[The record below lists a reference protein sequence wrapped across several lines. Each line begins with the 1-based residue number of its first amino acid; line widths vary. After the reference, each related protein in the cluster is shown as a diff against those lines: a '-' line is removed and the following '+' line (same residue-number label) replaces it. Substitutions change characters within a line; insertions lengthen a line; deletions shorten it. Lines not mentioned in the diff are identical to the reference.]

1 MRTPTIAA
9 TTCANTPLM
18 MEKTSVKTT
27 FLALATSIAMSGGAH
42 ASGMPS
48 DSTSITYHRVQVN
61 GVGIFYREA
70 GPTDAPVI
78 VLLHGYPSSSRMFD
92 TLIPLLAGRYHLI
105 APDYP
110 GFGQSDAPPPT
121 SYTYTFDHLAET
133 TNALLEQL
141 KINRYALYLQD
152 YGGPVGFRMMLA
164 HPERVRA
171 LIIQNANAYKEGL
184 GAKWTGIAKYWA
196 DPNAHP
202 EQLDAFTSLEGAKQR
217 HIANSPNPERYN
229 PDTWTDEY
237 AFLSRPGEREIQ
249 ANLLY
254 DYRTNVAAYPA
265 WQAWLREHQPPTL
278 VMWGRYDP
286 SFIVP
291 GAEAYKRDLPHA
303 ELHLLDAGHF
313 ALDEKV
319 DQVAQLMTDFLQK
332 NLM

>member
-1 MRTPTIAA
+1 MVRNAF
-9 TTCANTPLM
+9 L
-18 MEKTSVKTT
+18 SVV
-27 FLALATSIAMSGGAH
+27 AVIAMGYGAFVM
-42 ASGMPS
+42 SMTS
-48 DSTSITYHRVQVN
+48 DSSTITYHRADVN
-61 GVGIFYREA
+61 RIGIFYREA
-70 GPTDAPVI
+70 GPKDAPVI

-92 TLIPLLAGRYHLI
+92 TLIPLLADRYHLI

-110 GFGQSDAPPPT
+110 GFGHSDAPPPT
-121 SYTYTFDHLAET
+121 TYTYTFDHLAET

-141 KINRYALYLQD
+141 KIDRYVLFMQD
-152 YGGPVGFRMMLA
+152 YGGPVGFRIMVA

-184 GAKWTGIAKYWA
+184 GPKWTGIAKYWEDRA
-196 DPNAHP
+196 AHP
-202 EQLDAFTSLEGAKQR
+202 EQLDAFTSFEGTKLR

-249 ANLLY
+249 ADLLY
-254 DYRTNVAAYPA
+254 DYRTNVASYPA
-265 WQAWLREHQPPTL
+265 WQAWLRDHQPPTL

-303 ELHLLDAGHF
+303 ELHLIDAGHF

-319 DQVAQLMTDFLQK
+319 DQAAQITREFLQR
-332 NLM
+332 NLK